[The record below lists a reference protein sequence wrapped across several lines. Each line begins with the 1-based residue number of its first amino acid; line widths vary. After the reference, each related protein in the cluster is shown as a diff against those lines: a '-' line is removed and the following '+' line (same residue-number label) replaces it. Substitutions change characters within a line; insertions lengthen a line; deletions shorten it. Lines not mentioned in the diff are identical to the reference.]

1 VTELLPAYFS
11 SLSAFRSIFEQGVPI
26 LTYHKLGPRPFR
38 ARLKG
43 LYLGSMLFARQLRE
57 LNNAGFRTAPLERAI
72 LFPDNRRG
80 WIGITFDDGFSS
92 VHHHGLVPLAQNG
105 FHAVQFLVAGLIGK
119 TNEWDLAKG
128 EVREPLMN
136 ESQIRDWLAAGHSI
150 GSHTLT
156 HPYLTRITS
165 ASAREQINSSKKRL
179 EDQFGVPVFHFCY
192 PFGDWNEPVRD
203 YVREAGYYTA
213 CTTDIGVNTANNSP
227 FALKRITARYP
238 TRNFKCM
245 VRCLAELLRRK
256 TKSVSSL

>member
-1 VTELLPAYFS
+1 
-11 SLSAFRSIFEQGVPI
+11 
-26 LTYHKLGPRPFR
+26 LGPRPFR

-92 VHHHGLVPLAQNG
+92 VHRHGLAPLAQNG

-119 TNEWDLAKG
+119 TNEWDLAEG

-156 HPYLTRITS
+156 HPYLTRIAQ
-165 ASAREQINSSKKRL
+165 ASAREQISSSKKRL
-179 EDQFGVPVFHFCY
+179 EDRFGVPVIHFCY
-192 PFGDWNEPVRD
+192 PYGDWNEPVRD
-203 YVREAGYYTA
+203 CVSEAGYYTA
-213 CTTDIGVNTANNSP
+213 CTTDIGVNTTNNSP

-238 TRNFKCM
+238 TRNLKCM
-245 VRCLAELLRRK
+245 VSRLAGFLRRK
-256 TKSVSSL
+256 TKIVSSL